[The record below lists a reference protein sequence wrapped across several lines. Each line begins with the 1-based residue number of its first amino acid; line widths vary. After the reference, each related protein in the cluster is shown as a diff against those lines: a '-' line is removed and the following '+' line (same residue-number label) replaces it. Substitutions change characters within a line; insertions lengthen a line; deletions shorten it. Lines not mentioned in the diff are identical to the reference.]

1 MNKGIL
7 AHIRRAVREKMSEH
21 NTPCE
26 FCDTDQPQEKKRV
39 TVARQRWGQWFI
51 FEQVPAWVCPNC
63 GHRYFDAEVLEAME
77 EGMKVRP
84 ANARPITGWAISL
97 PQIA

>member
-1 MNKGIL
+1 M
-7 AHIRRAVREKMSEH
+7 MSEH
-21 NTPCE
+21 NFPCE
-26 FCDTDQPQEKKRV
+26 FCDTDQSQEKKWV
-39 TVARQRWGQWFI
+39 TVARQRQGQWFI

-63 GHRYFDAEVLEAME
+63 GHRYFDAEVLETME

-84 ANARPITGWAISL
+84 VNARPITGWAISL